1 MAIRKNIFL
10 NINSPKNTE
19 AEITE
24 INQWLHVQSK
34 KTNTVSLIHYCIARF
49 GNVDLL
55 SDRTMS
61 ELHEPSLSDELFHKV
76 ITKPECTDFENMKV
90 NDNLYIRY
98 EKRSDEEINEINRW
112 IDSQSYIGFSI
123 KLAIR
128 LFINK
133 FGYRD
138 IEDVEVSK
146 WLYIG
151 LHFDQLVANDVLTE
165 EQATYLYLANS
176 KNVTSL
182 KVPNDFSIAISNDS
196 IPVEEVTT
204 SSVAQTNEETT
215 SSERPSARSSVV
227 EDTKPLDNKESTTP
241 KPSTSIVI
249 DPNDF

>member
-98 EKRSDEEINEINRW
+98 EKRSVEEINEINRW

-151 LHFDQLVANDVLTE
+151 LHFDKLVANGVLTE

-176 KNVTSL
+176 KVGTST
-182 KVPNDFSIAISNDS
+182 KTPDDFSIPISNKS

-204 SSVAQTNEETT
+204 SSSEPKKETT
-215 SSERPSARSSVV
+215 KSTERSSARPSNA
-227 EDTKPLDNKESTTP
+227 EGTKTLNEPESDTP
-241 KPSTSIVI
+241 KVSTGIVI